1 MTWASTTR
9 ILWRRVHPPWL
20 WGGGTALFHLD
31 ILMLFLDGDGRWG
44 PEALPSWAHFLVRFL
59 DPCHKASVFIL
70 MIPGVSDMGWFLR
83 PDDQEQRGNPG
94 SVLGIT
100 LLRMSMLSVGPT
112 FPLTAE
118 GVWPELISLSFS

>member
-1 MTWASTTR
+1 MGA
-9 ILWRRVHPPWL
+9 
-20 WGGGTALFHLD
+20 GGIALLGT
-31 ILMLFLDGDGRWG
+31 
-44 PEALPSWAHFLVRFL
+44 FLVRFL
-59 DPCHKASVFIL
+59 DPCHEASVFIL